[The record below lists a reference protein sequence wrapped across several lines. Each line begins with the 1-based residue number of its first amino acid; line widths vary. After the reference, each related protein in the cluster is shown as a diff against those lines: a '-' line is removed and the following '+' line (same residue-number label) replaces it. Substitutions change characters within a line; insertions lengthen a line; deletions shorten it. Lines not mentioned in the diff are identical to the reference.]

1 MRIIYKN
8 NKVKESSIQKID
20 RKWKEGNKQYLR
32 ELQRFLDRVDN
43 IEDCELR
50 RSVTNQMMICDK
62 VLTEIAE
69 DMFMNFYDEGYKSA
83 KDG

>member
-8 NKVKESSIQKID
+8 KKTKDNNIQKID
-20 RKWKEGNKQYLR
+20 RKWKEGNKLYLK
-32 ELQRFLDRVDN
+32 ELQIFLDRVDN

-50 RSVTNQMMICDK
+50 RSITNQMLICDN

-69 DMFMNFYDEGYKSA
+69 DMFMNFYDEGYKSS
-83 KDG
+83 KEG

>member
-1 MRIIYKN
+1 MRIIQK
-8 NKVKESSIQKID
+8 KKGTKDKTIQTID
-20 RKWKEGNKQYLR
+20 RKWKEGNELYLR

-43 IEDCELR
+43 IEDSELR
-50 RSVTNQMMICDK
+50 RSVTNQMLICDK

-69 DMFMNFYDEGYKSA
+69 DKFLEFYDEGYNQA